1 MTLSFRQAA
10 IAGSGLCFALAAAW
24 MGAPQFI
31 LRLWQING
39 SDSTLLLARR
49 GAALF
54 LGLAVMLWLSR
65 NAKNSPTRHA
75 IAVGFSVSCAALA
88 ALGIYDFVA
97 GHAGIGI
104 LAAVTIESM
113 LALSF
118 ALVRH
123 ADRTTSIRK
132 RVSNI
137 AHSFFPE

>member
-10 IAGSGLCFALAAAW
+10 IAGSGICFALAAVW

-31 LRLWQING
+31 LWVWQING
-39 SDSTLLLARR
+39 SDSTFLMARR

-54 LGLAVMLWLSR
+54 LGLVVMLWLAR
-65 NAKNSPTRHA
+65 NAENSPTRHA

-88 ALGIYDFVA
+88 VLGMYDFVA

-104 LAAVTIESM
+104 LAAVTIVT
-113 LALSF
+113 F

-123 ADRTTSIRK
+123 ADRP
-132 RVSNI
+132 
-137 AHSFFPE
+137 A